1 MKKLP
6 TILLYTFLGLSG
18 AWLVVL
24 ALGLFNVFNLTAI
37 AGANFN
43 YIWAFIILLVA
54 LGLYILFMF
63 AEKWRSWVVPNW
75 FKCLFYVAF
84 FVFTNVYYFFGLYQT
99 IAGVVIF
106 DICLAALLNIVAV
119 SLFYNTQKD
128 NKNAVK
134 TTDKFLCFSTF
145 CYAVTGA
152 TIYQVISLIVK
163 VIAKSQGVLATLAI
177 VVTELSIFIAVS
189 LLFALFF
196 ALSMKGKRKF
206 VNACLVKYLPVS
218 EYKNNKSK

>member
-37 AGANFN
+37 AGSTFN
-43 YIWAFIILLVA
+43 YIWAFVIVLVG
-54 LGLYILFMF
+54 LGLYILFLL
-63 AEKWRSWVVPNW
+63 AEKWRNWIVPVW
-75 FKCLFYVAF
+75 FKCLFFIAF
-84 FVFTNVYYFFGLYQT
+84 FVFTNVYYLFGLYHT
-99 IAGVVIF
+99 VAGIIVF
-106 DICLAALLNIVAV
+106 DICLASLLNIAAV

-128 NKNAVK
+128 AKNAVK

-145 CYAVTGA
+145 CYAITGA
-152 TIYQVISLIVK
+152 VVYQVISLLVK
-163 VIAKSQGVLATLAI
+163 VISKTKGILATLSL

-189 LLFALFF
+189 LLFALLF

-206 VNACLVKYLPVS
+206 VNACLVKYLPAS
-218 EYKNNKSK
+218 DYKNNKTK

>member
-37 AGANFN
+37 AAEGFN
-43 YIWAFIILLVA
+43 YIWAFVIVLVG
-54 LGLYILFMF
+54 LGLYILFMYM
-63 AEKWRSWVVPNW
+63 EKWRNWVVPTW

-84 FVFTNVYYFFGLYQT
+84 FVFTNVYFVFGLYQT
-99 IAGVVIF
+99 VAGVVVF
-106 DICLAALLNIVAV
+106 DICLAALLNIAAV

-152 TIYQVISLIVK
+152 TVYQIISLLVK
-163 VIAKSQGVLATLAI
+163 VIAKSKG
-177 VVTELSIFIAVS
+177 
-189 LLFALFF
+189 LFATQVDEF
-196 ALSMKGKRKF
+196 
-206 VNACLVKYLPVS
+206 
-218 EYKNNKSK
+218 